1 MFNLKKMNTM
11 KNFTQTVA
19 IGIIVLGS
27 MTISNAQT
35 QGPILAEKLE
45 MPEKLVKQT
54 LQKRSLIWIDGQW
67 KVEDNKYIW
76 VSGHWETK
84 RIGYVFIDGKWKK
97 TSKGWI
103 WTDGYWK
110 KIDLNKWMTLFA

>member
-1 MFNLKKMNTM
+1 M

-35 QGPILAEKLE
+35 QGPVLAEKLE

-67 KVEDNKYIW
+67 KVENNKYIW

-97 TSKGWI
+97 TSKGWV